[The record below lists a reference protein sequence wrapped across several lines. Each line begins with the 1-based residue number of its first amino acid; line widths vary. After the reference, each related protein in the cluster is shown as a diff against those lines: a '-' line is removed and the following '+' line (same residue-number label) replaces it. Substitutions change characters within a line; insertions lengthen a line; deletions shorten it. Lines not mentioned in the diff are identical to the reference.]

1 MSKKPGSDWRSS
13 IEKILEQQQRWQ
25 EQIDK
30 MLKPQ
35 LLWQN
40 QLEKLVESQRKWQ
53 EQIDQILEPQR
64 LLQQQIE
71 KILEPHR
78 KIQEYLDRILEPQ
91 KLWQHRINLLLEP
104 QRRWQEQIKNLIEP
118 ERQWQGL
125 VEKYFSNF
133 NPNDINIDPSGTVT
147 IGDNAF
153 SSDELTAELDL
164 LSQDLST
171 AGSFQDYLS
180 RLSIFLERL
189 RPPLARILVLILLP
203 YVIAIFADLTTPVYE
218 NWWQNLSGK
227 TKQESAKGIREEALT
242 SYDSEQLSEHRFVL
256 ASRLRVRAS
265 GSSESEIIDEL
276 PLGKVVKILE
286 REKSWVFV
294 EYYDDD
300 EGALRQGWV
309 FGRYLAKFIK

>member
-13 IEKILEQQQRWQ
+13 IEKILEQQQGWQ
-25 EQIDK
+25 EQINK

-35 LLWQN
+35 LPWQN

-64 LLQQQIE
+64 
-71 KILEPHR
+71 
-78 KIQEYLDRILEPQ
+78 
-91 KLWQHRINLLLEP
+91 LWQHRINLLLEP

-171 AGSFQDYLS
+171 AGSFQDYLG

-189 RPPLARILVLILLP
+189 RPPLAKILVLILLP

-227 TKQESAKGIREEALT
+227 TKQESAKGIREEALS
-242 SYDSEQLSEHRFVL
+242 SYDSKQLSEHRFVL
-256 ASRLRVRAS
+256 ASRLRVQPPAA
-265 GSSESEIIDEL
+265 L
-276 PLGKVVKILE
+276 NLKLLMNCPW
-286 REKSWVFV
+286 EK
-294 EYYDDD
+294 
-300 EGALRQGWV
+300 L
-309 FGRYLAKFIK
+309 